1 LDRPLDKGWQ
11 PGKTGTKFIQ
21 GGVSLEHIETI
32 RIGDFRLTRTATG
45 VIWIE
50 IGGDGEGGG
59 FGEEKLEVA
68 IAKFYA
74 DNF

>member
-1 LDRPLDKGWQ
+1 M
-11 PGKTGTKFIQ
+11 
-21 GGVSLEHIETI
+21 EHIETI

-50 IGGDGEGGG
+50 ICGDGEGGG

>member
-1 LDRPLDKGWQ
+1 
-11 PGKTGTKFIQ
+11 
-21 GGVSLEHIETI
+21 LEHIETI